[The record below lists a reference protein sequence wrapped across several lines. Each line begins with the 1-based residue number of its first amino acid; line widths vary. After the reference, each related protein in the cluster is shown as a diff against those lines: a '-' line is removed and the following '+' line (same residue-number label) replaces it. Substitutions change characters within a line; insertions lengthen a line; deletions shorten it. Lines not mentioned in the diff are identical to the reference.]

1 MAVAAKHYDCPFC
14 DQNMRSDHLKEHI
27 SARHP
32 NPAEFLDVS
41 ADGIVWRRSKNPQV
55 IYATDSSGTHIKGCC
70 FQCWKSFDQETSCT
84 WIFDD
89 HKCKAKQIRRRV
101 VAKLPNGKPI
111 KKTVLSITED
121 MVLKAWNASKG
132 AFTIPYQ
139 EREKGDNRPEC
150 PDMPGAFDN
159 MVKSLIKLS
168 AENKELKSKSVATSD
183 PGPVVWKALREKE
196 IPGFE
201 EEERDS
207 DDDTPLPVQD
217 VPTIAS
223 TLSHQFQ
230 VFRKALAN
238 KEAQVKRRF
247 DADIAAQKAE
257 LEEQDKKLADHTR
270 VIVDQEETITSQE
283 RKLKD
288 KDATIQ
294 ALLAALKQKS
304 AAPASAPAPAPAPA
318 LAADSESDSDTE
330 TPTLEVRAVEPAIRK
345 RVMMKSLPVQPEH
358 RTRLTQMNLV

>member
-1 MAVAAKHYDCPFC
+1 MAAAAKHYDCPFC

-27 SARHP
+27 AARHP

-70 FQCWKSFDQETSCT
+70 FQCWKSFDQETSST

-89 HKCKAKQIRRRV
+89 HKCKEKQIRRRV

-121 MVLKAWNASKG
+121 KLLKVWNDSRA

-139 EREKGDNRPEC
+139 EREKGDKRPEL
-150 PDMPGAFDN
+150 PDLEEGFNN
-159 MVKSLIKLS
+159 MAKSLIKLS
-168 AENKELKSKSVATSD
+168 AENKELKTKSVATSD
-183 PGPVVWKALREKE
+183 PGPTVWKALREGE

-207 DDDTPLPVQD
+207 DDDTPLPTQD
-217 VPTIAS
+217 VPTIVS
-223 TLSHQFQ
+223 RLSAEFNK
-230 VFRKALAN
+230 FRKALIS
-238 KEAQVKRRF
+238 KEAQVKRRME
-247 DADIAAQKAE
+247 ADMAAQKAE
-257 LEEQDKKLADHTR
+257 LEEQDKKLADHSR
-270 VIVDQEETITSQE
+270 VIVDQEETIASLE

-288 KDATIQ
+288 KEATVQ
-294 ALLAALKQKS
+294 ALLAALKQKT
-304 AAPASAPAPAPAPA
+304 AAPVPAPA
-318 LAADSESDSDTE
+318 AAAESDSE
-330 TPTLEVRAVEPAIRK
+330 EEEVPTMEVREVQPTIKK
-345 RVMMKSLPVQPEH
+345 RVMMKSPVISSEH
-358 RTRLTQMNLV
+358 RTKLTQMNLV

>member
-27 SARHP
+27 AARHP

-41 ADGIVWRRSKNPQV
+41 DNGIVWRRAKNPQV
-55 IYATDSSGTHIKGCC
+55 IYATDGSGTHIKGCC
-70 FQCWKSFDQETSCT
+70 FQCWKSFDQETSST

-89 HKCKAKQIRRRV
+89 HTCKAKQIRRRV

-111 KKTVLSITED
+111 KKIVLSITED
-121 MVLKAWNASKG
+121 MVLKVWNDSKG
-132 AFTIPYQ
+132 AFTIPYL
-139 EREKGDNRPEC
+139 EREEGDTRPEL
-150 PDMPGAFDN
+150 PDMPGAFNN
-159 MVKSLIKLS
+159 MAKSLIKLS
-168 AENKELKSKSVATSD
+168 AENKALKAKAVQSVD
-183 PGPVVWKALREKE
+183 PGPAVWKALREGE

-217 VPTIAS
+217 VPTIVS
-223 TLSHQFQ
+223 KLSHQFQ
-230 VFRKALAN
+230 AFRKALIS

-257 LEEQDKKLADHTR
+257 LEEQDKKLADHSR
-270 VIVDQEETITSQE
+270 VIVDQEETITSLE

-288 KDATIQ
+288 REATIQ
-294 ALLAALKQKS
+294 ALLTALKQKT
-304 AAPASAPAPAPAPA
+304 AAPPPPAATESDSEEEAPA
-318 LAADSESDSDTE
+318 L
-330 TPTLEVRAVEPAIRK
+330 EVREVVPPVKK
-345 RVMMKSLPVQPEH
+345 RVMMKSPEILTDH